1 MRKIAI
7 VGFAATLLAIA
18 PAVQAA
24 SSDNNNNRNESSA
37 RDQSQAGGGS
47 RSPERQICVR
57 EPRSGSHLRPQVC
70 HTEREWRDL
79 QGNDS
84 SQG

>member
-7 VGFAATLLAIA
+7 VGFAATLLAVA
-18 PAVQAA
+18 PAAQGA
-24 SSDNNNNRNESSA
+24 SADNNANRNESSA
-37 RDQSQAGGGS
+37 REPSQASGGG